1 MAELSLPDLL
11 DGRRPTQSKPSGPD
25 DAMTRTALFAEAL
38 QQLGYAYTALT
49 GNMRPGGITDMAG
62 KPLNPGIIFEIAKRE
77 GLTTAKSLEE
87 FRGNEAITRA
97 EAATVL
103 VRSTGEQVNSAEE
116 GLQRAVDLGLFNS
129 VGDGNAAFQNDFLPD
144 VLDRG
149 QGVLPERPT
158 RDEDVR
164 GPDGNVVRPPGDGA
178 GTPAPAVPAQP
189 PENPAQPGG
198 LEPAPPV
205 NEPTTPTNVTE
216 DPAVVDAETEQE
228 AQNSLTII
236 RDQLSTYGFEGAAL
250 NQLVDLAY
258 GMLIK
263 QTPNENILIQ
273 LAESQPYKDRFKGMQ
288 MRDEAGLAPIS
299 AAEYIALER
308 SYKQTMMAAGIPE
321 SFYDEVDELAGF
333 IGGDVSQAEF
343 TERVSMATAAVQGID
358 PNLKG
363 QLQDMYG
370 VGVENDGELIAFY
383 LDPDRGTSVIE
394 QRLQME
400 AAGLSSAAMGTL
412 GQGFNVKTAERLA
425 DLNVQKREVTERMK
439 DQAGLRTQLLGE
451 QGAATSSELAAATFG
466 LDSEATANIRRLRQ
480 KRQGVGTK
488 KSGAVIGQAGVV
500 GLGRGT

>member
-1 MAELSLPDLL
+1 MA
-11 DGRRPTQSKPSGPD
+11 
-25 DAMTRTALFAEAL
+25 
-38 QQLGYAYTALT
+38 
-49 GNMRPGGITDMAG
+49 
-62 KPLNPGIIFEIAKRE
+62 
-77 GLTTAKSLEE
+77 
-87 FRGNEAITRA
+87 
-97 EAATVL
+97 
-103 VRSTGEQVNSAEE
+103 
-116 GLQRAVDLGLFNS
+116 
-129 VGDGNAAFQNDFLPD
+129 VGD
-144 VLDRG
+144 
-149 QGVLPERPT
+149 
-158 RDEDVR
+158 
-164 GPDGNVVRPPGDGA
+164 
-178 GTPAPAVPAQP
+178 
-189 PENPAQPGG
+189 
-198 LEPAPPV
+198 
-205 NEPTTPTNVTE
+205 VTE
-216 DPAVVDAETEQE
+216 DELVVAAQEEQDARDATTIIKDVLEQYGLGHLAANAYNMLIDGSSTEAVV
-228 AQNSLTII
+228 LKL
-236 RDQLSTYGFEGAAL
+236 RDSDEFRARFS
-250 NQLVDLAY
+250 
-258 GMLIK
+258 GM
-263 QTPNENILIQ
+263 E
-273 LAESQPYKDRFKGMQ
+273 
-288 MRDEAGLAPIS
+288 MRREAGLPAIS
-299 AAEYIALER
+299 PAEYISLER

-363 QLQDMYG
+363 QLQDLYG

>member
-1 MAELSLPDLL
+1 MAE
-11 DGRRPTQSKPSGPD
+11 
-25 DAMTRTALFAEAL
+25 MTREQFFLKSLRSMGVGILDLYKEGIGKASDSRTRKIHELAVEA
-38 QQLGYAYTALT
+38 
-49 GNMRPGGITDMAG
+49 
-62 KPLNPGIIFEIAKRE
+62 
-77 GLTTAKSLEE
+77 GLTTQSYAD
-87 FRGNEAITRA
+87 FRGGDTITRA

-103 VRSTGEQVNSAEE
+103 VRSTGETVGSTDE
-116 GLQRAVDLGLFNS
+116 GLQKAVDLGLFES
-129 VGDGNAAFQNDFLPD
+129 VGDGGAGFNEDWYQGVVDA
-144 VLDRG
+144 G
-149 QGVLPERPT
+149 EGVLPSGPSGFEIDPGYNRP
-158 RDEDVR
+158 R
-164 GPDGNVVRPPGDGA
+164 PDGFDPGGPRPDA
-178 GTPAPAVPAQP
+178 

-205 NEPTTPTNVTE
+205 NEPPTPTNVTE

-288 MRDEAGLAPIS
+288 MRADARLAPIS
-299 AAEYIALER
+299 AADYIALER

-363 QLQDMYG
+363 QLQDLYG